1 MHRYDQEKKAK
12 ILVVD
17 DEESLREI
25 CQDALKDEGYQVL
38 QAQDGIEAKEQMG
51 RHPDIDLII
60 SDLRMPRLGGL
71 ELLQYIVE
79 QNLDIDF
86 LVMTGFATI
95 ETAVECIK
103 TGAADYL
110 PKPFNISHLLVKVNK
125 VIRNRQSRQE
135 RNRLSNIV
143 RMLNVSNALNAQLDL
158 KSICYEFV
166 SQVQKNFRPD
176 SVVLF
181 LLKEEKNSLV
191 KYVVRG
197 RTLREN
203 PKLFSELK
211 GLGEKSVRE
220 SRSFL
225 LDKGNAREYLKAD
238 PGKFQHSILISPLY
252 SQHNRVGAVVLLR
265 EEDNLFTNE
274 DLQLLGVF
282 AAHAAT
288 AMQNAR
294 MYGKMRD
301 KNLDIIRSYAKA
313 VEAKDYYTKG
323 HSERVAVYAM
333 KLGSRLKLD
342 SKELEDLYTAGVLHD
357 IGKIGIPDHILNK
370 PSQLTDEEFR
380 VMQSH
385 PGIARDI
392 LAQLWSLNDILP
404 VVYHHHERVDGG
416 GYPESLSNG
425 QIPFLAKLISVVDAF
440 EAMTSDRA
448 YRDALTWEK
457 ARDILEQGSGTQ
469 WEDELVQ
476 EWIKLVQETGLEN
489 IQKDIQSSPAAFK
502 G

>member
-1 MHRYDQEKKAK
+1 MQKYDQGEKAR

-38 QAQDGIEAKEQMG
+38 QAEDGVQAQEQMI
-51 RHPDIDLII
+51 RHQDIDLII

-71 ELLQYIVE
+71 ELLQYIAE
-79 QNLDIDF
+79 HNLDIDF
-86 LVMTGFATI
+86 LVMTGFASI

-110 PKPFNISHLLVKVNK
+110 PKPFNISHLLVKVDK

-166 SQVQKNFRPD
+166 SQVQRNFQPD

-181 LLKEEKNSLV
+181 MMHEDKNSLV

-197 RTLREN
+197 RKLRES
-203 PKLFSELK
+203 PKLFGALK
-211 GLGEKSVRE
+211 AMGTKSLQE
-220 SRSFL
+220 SRSYL
-225 LDKGNAREYLKAD
+225 LDRGNAREYLSID
-238 PGKFQHSILISPLY
+238 PGEFEYSILITPLY
-252 SQHNRVGAVVLLR
+252 SQQNKVGSVVLLR
-265 EEDNLFTNE
+265 EGDNMFTNE

-301 KNLDIIRSYAKA
+301 KNVDIIRSYAKA

-323 HSERVAVYAM
+323 HSDRVAVYAM
-333 KLGSRLKLD
+333 KLGSRLKLG

-370 PSQLTDEEFR
+370 PAQLTDDEFR

-404 VVYHHHERVDGG
+404 LVYHHHERVDGK
-416 GYPESLSNG
+416 GYPENLSNG
-425 QIPFLAKLISVVDAF
+425 QIPFLAKVISVVDAF

-448 YRDALTWEK
+448 YRDALSWEQ
-457 ARDILEQGSGTQ
+457 ARDILVRGIGTQ
-469 WEDELVQ
+469 WEEELVT
-476 EWIKLVQETGLEN
+476 EWIKLVQETGLES
-489 IQKDIQSSPAAFK
+489 IQKDVQATPATFK